1 MMRHLSSSVSKRI
14 LSSVMAYYRNGSS
27 FSMVSR
33 QPYRSSALQQIV
45 DKSPPNAIPSDF
57 VKWRSLGSIR
67 TSKFASGFTPLKQK
81 PLDSIIDM
89 ERAKDKSAEE
99 LADIWDDYHLGR
111 GHIAASMKAKLYKLL
126 EQRASSCR
134 YFVIPLWK
142 GSGYTTMFVQAI
154 PNLNEWTMKGSV
166 KWFGFL
172 VGSRSPRVGERLLQL
187 QENALYHLQSFHE
200 YSLNLHAVQAPH
212 MLITGLE
219 DYKARGTQAAP
230 YFTVSYYTEF
240 AESKDLVLVRGDV
253 VFTSKLTDSEAKWLL
268 DTAQSFYLN
277 DVRYKLVERFNRE
290 TREFEFKD
298 VLQTLEMPIL

>member
-1 MMRHLSSSVSKRI
+1 MMHHFSSNVSKRI
-14 LSSVMAYYRNGSS
+14 LSSVTACYRDGSSS

-33 QPYRSSALQQIV
+33 QPYRSSTLQRIV
-45 DKSPPNAIPSDF
+45 DKSPRNAILSDF
-57 VKWRSLGSIR
+57 LKWHSLGSVR

-81 PLDSIIDM
+81 PLDSIIDI
-89 ERAKDKSAEE
+89 ERAKHKSAEE

-111 GHIAASMKAKLYKLL
+111 GHIATSMKAKLYKLL

-142 GSGYTTMFVQAI
+142 GSGYTTMFVQ
-154 PNLNEWTMKGSV
+154 
-166 KWFGFL
+166 
-172 VGSRSPRVGERLLQL
+172 
-187 QENALYHLQSFHE
+187 
-200 YSLNLHAVQAPH
+200 VQAPH

-219 DYKARGTQAAP
+219 DYKAKGTQATP

-240 AESKDLVLVRGDV
+240 AESKDLVLVRGDI
-253 VFTSKLTDSEAKWLL
+253 VFASKLMDSEAKWLL

-277 DVRYKLVERFNRE
+277 DVRYKLVERFNKE